1 VSIIQYEENFAI
13 KMNTKIILRN
23 RPNQTVTQDNFQC
36 IDADIEPLKSGQVL
50 VLNQWLSLDPYV
62 RGRMSE
68 RKSYAPSIALGDVV
82 MGEAIGT
89 VIDSRSDQFKAGDK
103 VIGMLGW
110 QTHAIM
116 NSAAIKSIPQTP
128 FSETRLLGAA
138 GMPGITAWIGM
149 MDICKPQAGETL
161 FITSAAGSVGS
172 VAGQLAKIQGAH
184 VIGLA
189 GSDEKCAFAQDVLN
203 FDHCLSYKNSSW
215 LGNLNKYAPNG
226 IDGVFENVGGTLF
239 DSLIPQMNPF
249 SRIAI
254 CGLIAEGLEE
264 HFHSI
269 NLRTLLA
276 NRMLIQGFIVSDHIT
291 RWQEIQKQ
299 LINLI
304 AEQKIQIHEKITENL
319 QNAPQA
325 FIDLLEGRCLG
336 KQIIKLS

>member
-1 VSIIQYEENFAI
+1 
-13 KMNTKIILRN
+13 MNTQIILRN
-23 RPNQTVTQDNFQC
+23 RPNQTVTQDNFEC
-36 IDADIEPLKSGQVL
+36 IDADIEPLRSGQVL
-50 VLNQWLSLDPYV
+50 VLNQWLSLDPYL

-82 MGEAIGT
+82 MGEGIGI
-89 VIDSRSDQFKAGDK
+89 VIDSQSDQFKPGDK

-116 NSAAIKSIPQTP
+116 NCAAIKLIPEIP

-149 MDICKPQAGETL
+149 MDICKPQAGETIL
-161 FITSAAGSVGS
+161 VTSAAGSVGS
-172 VAGQLAKIQGAH
+172 IAGQLAKLQGAH
-184 VIGLA
+184 VIGVA
-189 GSDEKCAFAQDVLN
+189 GSEEKCAYVQDVLN
-203 FDHCLSYKNSSW
+203 FDHSLSYKHSN
-215 LGNLNKYAPNG
+215 LANNLNKYAPNG
-226 IDGVFENVGGTLF
+226 IDGVFENVGGALF

-264 HFHSI
+264 RLHSI

-276 NRMLIQGFIVSDHIT
+276 NRMLIQGFIVSDHMS
-291 RWQEIQKQ
+291 RWREIQKQ
-299 LINLI
+299 LIGLI
-304 AEQKIQIHEKITENL
+304 AEQKIQVHEKITENL
-319 QNAPQA
+319 QNAPQS

>member
-1 VSIIQYEENFAI
+1 
-13 KMNTKIILRN
+13 MNTKIILRN
-23 RPNQTVTQDNFQC
+23 RPNQTVTKDNFQC

-68 RKSYAPSIALGDVV
+68 RKSYAPSMELGDVV
-82 MGEAIGT
+82 IGEGIGI
-89 VIDSRSDQFKAGDK
+89 VLDSQSDQFKAGDK

-116 NSAAIKSIPQTP
+116 NSTAIKLIPQTP
-128 FSETRLLGAA
+128 FSETWLLGAA
-138 GMPGITAWIGM
+138 GMPGITAWIGI

-161 FITSAAGSVGS
+161 FISSAAGSVGS
-172 VAGQLAKIQGAH
+172 VAGQLAKLQGAN
-184 VIGLA
+184 VVGVV
-189 GSDEKCAFAQDVLN
+189 GSEEKCAYVQDVLN
-203 FDHCLSYKNSSW
+203 FDSCLSYKHSSW
-215 LGNLNKYAPNG
+215 PSNLNQSAPNG
-226 IDGVFENVGGTLF
+226 IDGIFENVGGTLF
-239 DSLIPQMNPF
+239 DELIPQMNPF

-276 NRMLIQGFIVSDHIT
+276 KRMLIQGFIVSDHVS
-291 RWQEIQKQ
+291 RWREIQKQ
-299 LINLI
+299 LIDLI
-304 AEQKIQIHEKITENL
+304 ARQKIQVYEKITEGL
-319 QNAPQA
+319 QNAPQT

>member
-1 VSIIQYEENFAI
+1 
-13 KMNTKIILRN
+13 MNTKIILRN
-23 RPNQTVTQDNFQC
+23 RPNQTVTKDNFQC

-68 RKSYAPSIALGDVV
+68 RKSYAPSMELGDVV
-82 MGEAIGT
+82 IGEGIGI
-89 VIDSRSDQFKAGDK
+89 VLDSQSDQFKAGDK

-116 NSAAIKSIPQTP
+116 NSTAIKLIPQTP
-128 FSETRLLGAA
+128 FSETWLLGAA

-149 MDICKPQAGETL
+149 MDICKPQAGQTL
-161 FITSAAGSVGS
+161 FISSAAGSVGS
-172 VAGQLAKIQGAH
+172 VAGQLAKLQGAN
-184 VIGLA
+184 VVGVV
-189 GSDEKCAFAQDVLN
+189 GSKEKCAYVQDVLN
-203 FDHCLSYKNSSW
+203 FDSCLSYKHSSW
-215 LGNLNKYAPNG
+215 PSNLNQSAPNG
-226 IDGVFENVGGTLF
+226 IDGIFENVGGTLF
-239 DSLIPQMNPF
+239 DELIPQMNPF

-276 NRMLIQGFIVSDHIT
+276 KRMLIQGFIVSDHVS
-291 RWQEIQKQ
+291 RWREIQKQ
-299 LINLI
+299 LIDLI
-304 AEQKIQIHEKITENL
+304 VRQKIQVHEKITEGL
-319 QNAPQA
+319 QNAPQT

>member
-1 VSIIQYEENFAI
+1 
-13 KMNTKIILRN
+13 MNTKIILRN
-23 RPNQTVTQDNFQC
+23 RPNQTVTKDNFQC

-68 RKSYAPSIALGDVV
+68 RKSYAPSMELGDVV
-82 MGEAIGT
+82 IGEGIGI
-89 VIDSRSDQFKAGDK
+89 VLDSQSDQFKAGDK

-116 NSAAIKSIPQTP
+116 NSTAIKLIPQTP
-128 FSETRLLGAA
+128 FSETWLLGAA

-149 MDICKPQAGETL
+149 MDICKPQAGQTL
-161 FITSAAGSVGS
+161 FISSAAGSVGS
-172 VAGQLAKIQGAH
+172 VAGQLAKLQGAN
-184 VIGLA
+184 VVGVV
-189 GSDEKCAFAQDVLN
+189 GSKEKCAYVQDVLN
-203 FDHCLSYKNSSW
+203 FDSCLSYKHSSW
-215 LGNLNKYAPNG
+215 PSNLNQSAPNG
-226 IDGVFENVGGTLF
+226 IDGIFENVGGTLF
-239 DSLIPQMNPF
+239 DELIPRMNPF

-276 NRMLIQGFIVSDHIT
+276 KRMLIQGFIVSDHVS
-291 RWQEIQKQ
+291 RWREIQKQ
-299 LINLI
+299 LIDLI
-304 AEQKIQIHEKITENL
+304 VRQKIQVHEKITEGL
-319 QNAPQA
+319 QNAPQT

>member
-1 VSIIQYEENFAI
+1 
-13 KMNTKIILRN
+13 MNTKIILRN
-23 RPNQTVTQDNFQC
+23 RPNQTVTKDNFQC

-68 RKSYAPSIALGDVV
+68 RKSYAPSMELGDVV
-82 MGEAIGT
+82 IGEGIGI
-89 VIDSRSDQFKAGDK
+89 VLDSQSDQFKAGDK

-116 NSAAIKSIPQTP
+116 NSTAIKLIPQTP
-128 FSETRLLGAA
+128 FSETWLLGAA

-149 MDICKPQAGETL
+149 MDICKPQAGQTL
-161 FITSAAGSVGS
+161 FISSAAGSVGS
-172 VAGQLAKIQGAH
+172 VAGQLAKLQGAN
-184 VIGLA
+184 VVGVV
-189 GSDEKCAFAQDVLN
+189 GSKEKCAYVQDVLN
-203 FDHCLSYKNSSW
+203 FDSCLSYKHSSW
-215 LGNLNKYAPNG
+215 PSNLKQSAPNG
-226 IDGVFENVGGTLF
+226 IDGIFENVGGTLF
-239 DSLIPQMNPF
+239 DELIPQMNPF

-276 NRMLIQGFIVSDHIT
+276 KRMLIQGFIVSDHVS
-291 RWQEIQKQ
+291 RWREIQKQ
-299 LINLI
+299 LIDLI
-304 AEQKIQIHEKITENL
+304 VRQKIQVHEKITEGL
-319 QNAPQA
+319 QNAPQT